1 MTIGKDFKA
10 RVRDRMVSTG
20 ENYTTARAALM
31 ASAPSDPTQGTRA
44 HTNVHGAD
52 DPDPFYARTVRSF
65 FDGRTLR
72 SIPAKRR
79 ARVVVL
85 MELLT
90 GFRRGRSYTELEVND
105 ILRQAHP
112 DVAALRRE
120 MVEYRYLH
128 RSGGV
133 YRVAEEALRRGP
145 DEAQEVPADEA
156 DRLRRIPTAAD
167 AHQAEPDA

>member
-10 RVRDRMVSTG
+10 RVRDRMVATG
-20 ENYTTARAALM
+20 ENYTSARAALM
-31 ASAPSDPTQGTRA
+31 ASAPSDLARGIPTRA
-44 HTNVHGAD
+44 SGAD

-65 FDGRTLR
+65 FDGPTLR

-105 ILRQAHP
+105 ILRRAHP

-133 YRVAEEALRRGP
+133 YRVAEEAPNRGP